1 MDFLLTEQHEFY
13 LVDLPLFPFV
23 FPLIVNYRDEFIGEQ
38 QPTSSVLYNGEAK
51 GQRTGGRR
59 SDGAGKRWGWTRYMF
74 YRRNQNIQWP
84 KVNYSYVIHP
94 TSESSM

>member
-1 MDFLLTEQHEFY
+1 

-59 SDGAGKRWGWTRYMF
+59 SDGTGNDGAGHGTCFIGETKIFNGR
-74 YRRNQNIQWP
+74 
-84 KVNYSYVIHP
+84 K
-94 TSESSM
+94 